1 MLINFY
7 QELEKNLIGV
17 LELCESVLEEKLL
30 LNIIEYVLIN
40 SINYNSFNEEDF
52 YYKLTFLYD
61 YNLLSIETW
70 ELKDN
75 NKGLFD
81 KIYKGKRIDYSG
93 FYDKEITRYIEILPQ
108 YKFYFIEDDEKTG
121 IISQKHFR
129 LDFSVFLKDY
139 KTNNILKKIC
149 IECDGYHFHSEKERM
164 IRDNQ
169 RTRKLL
175 NEGNFQTIRY
185 LSDEIYENFDVKSLL
200 DILLD
205 EKYKEFDY
213 NTKFKG

>member
-1 MLINFY
+1 
-7 QELEKNLIGV
+7 
-17 LELCESVLEEKLL
+17 
-30 LNIIEYVLIN
+30 
-40 SINYNSFNEEDF
+40 
-52 YYKLTFLYD
+52 
-61 YNLLSIETW
+61 
-70 ELKDN
+70 
-75 NKGLFD
+75 
-81 KIYKGKRIDYSG
+81 
-93 FYDKEITRYIEILPQ
+93 LPQ